1 MTTKNAKKMAIAL
14 WSLAA
19 LLWLG
24 GFAGLYQGGEF
35 MSVRW
40 ETWYWNALVL
50 GVLAIGMKLGV
61 LIMMKEEKR

>member
-1 MTTKNAKKMAIAL
+1 MTSENMKKFGIAL

-19 LLWLG
+19 LSWLG

-35 MSVRW
+35 MAVRW

-50 GVLAIGMKLGV
+50 GVLAIGAKLGV
-61 LIMMKEEKR
+61 LIMIKEEKL